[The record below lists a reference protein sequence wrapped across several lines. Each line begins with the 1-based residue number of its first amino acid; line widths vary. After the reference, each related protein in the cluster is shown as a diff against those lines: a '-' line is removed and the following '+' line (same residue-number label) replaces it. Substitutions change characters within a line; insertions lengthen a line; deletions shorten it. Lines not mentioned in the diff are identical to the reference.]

1 MVQANGT
8 RLGPYEILAAIGAGG
23 MGEVYRARDT
33 RLGREVALKVLP
45 TDQADDEERR
55 ARLVK
60 EARAASALNHPNIVT
75 IHEIDRENEVDF
87 IVMEYVQGRTLDAL
101 IPRQGLRVGEALRIA
116 IPLADALS
124 AAHGAGIVH
133 RDLKPAN
140 VMVTP
145 DGLVKVLDFGLA
157 KLTQAGLPFSGA
169 GEGTTIEA
177 RAVTQPGTVAGT
189 LGYMAPEQASG
200 GTVDARSDI
209 FSFGTLLYEMVTG
222 RHAFGG
228 ASGIER
234 LAAVLRDT
242 PKPPSE
248 LAADIPKELERI
260 ILRCL
265 RKEAERR
272 FQSMLDVKVEL
283 QEVKEESDSQRPP
296 VPVRRRRPRWLP
308 PVAAGGLLL
317 AGLAGVAVVKL
328 GGPALPPP
336 RVLPLTTSRHTGSG
350 SLSPD
355 GSQLAFESRGPGPGW
370 HVWLKIVGETEARR
384 LTSDAREDLQPSWA
398 PDGRQIA
405 FVRQSADG
413 YSIHLV
419 SPVAGSERKLANF
432 PVRDPP
438 SWRRDGRAIAV
449 ARIRQNDNEGAE
461 AGGIHALPLDSG
473 PPRPLTAP
481 PAPQYDTA
489 PAFSPDGRSLAFARC
504 ESIVPAC
511 DVYVLGLSE
520 DLAVEAAPRRLTTQR
535 LWNVGVTWT
544 GDGRDVVYGAEG
556 ANTAYLWRVR
566 AEGGRPPERIE
577 IAGAGAYWPSA
588 AGVRLV
594 FTRQLKDHDI
604 YRVTVG
610 GDSVPLLESA
620 SEDFNPQYSP
630 DGRRIA
636 FSSARSG
643 TAMEVWVV
651 DADGSQPVQLTHGP
665 GRQQGSP
672 RWSPDGRRVAFD
684 SQGEDGHW
692 GIWTIGADG
701 TGLAQVTRDDG
712 DENLPSWSRDGR
724 FLYFSSP
731 RRGRSEIWRVP
742 ADGGGEEQLTH
753 DGGFLAFESKDG
765 GTLYYTR
772 EPGDGP
778 LFERRLSDGLERKIV
793 DCVQGFGFAV
803 TPAGVAYLGCLPAD
817 DPSAVPSTH
826 RPALRLWEASSG
838 KDHVLATVETGS
850 GSALGLG
857 ASPDGR
863 GFLFTR
869 FTASADLELIDN
881 FR

>member
-45 TDQADDEERR
+45 TDQAGDEERR

-228 ASGIER
+228 ASGVER

-283 QEVKEESDSQRPP
+283 QEVKEESDSQRPS
-296 VPVRRRRPRWLP
+296 VPVRRRRPRWLL
-308 PVAAGGLLL
+308 PVTAGGLLL

-328 GGPALPPP
+328 QAPTLPPP
-336 RVLPLTTSRHTGSG
+336 HVLLLTTSRHAGSG

-355 GSQLAFESRGPGPGW
+355 GSQLAFESQGPGQGW
-370 HVWLKIVGETEARR
+370 DVWLKVVGETDARR
-384 LTSDAREDLQPSWA
+384 LTSAAANDLEPVWS

-405 FVRQSADG
+405 FERESSGGDD
-413 YSIHLV
+413 IFLV
-419 SPVAGSERKLANF
+419 SPVAGAERKIAEF
-432 PVRDPP
+432 KARDHL
-438 SWRRDGRAIAV
+438 SWRSDGRWIAV
-449 ARIRQNDNEGAE
+449 ARERQEGEARAE
-461 AGGIHALPLDSG
+461 DGGIYVLPVDGG
-473 PPRPLTAP
+473 PPRVLTAP
-481 PAPQYDTA
+481 PPPTYDA
-489 PAFSPDGRSLAFARC
+489 MPAFSPDGRRLAFARC
-504 ESIVPAC
+504 ESILPAC
-511 DVYVLGLSE
+511 DIHVIPVAADPGGLATPS
-520 DLAVEAAPRRLTTQR
+520 RLTQQR
-535 LWNVGVTWT
+535 QWNAGVAWT
-544 GDGRDVVYGAEG
+544 GDGLDVVYGAEG
-556 ANTAYLWRVR
+556 ANTSYLWRVR
-566 AEGGRPPERIE
+566 ADGSRPPERLE
-577 IAGAGAYWPSA
+577 IAGAGAYWPA
-588 AGVRLV
+588 VTGTRLV
-594 FTRQLKDHDI
+594 LTRQLRDHDV
-604 YRVTVG
+604 YRLAVG
-610 GDSVPLLESA
+610 EEPAPLLES
-620 SEDFNPQYSP
+620 SSLDFNPQYSP
-630 DGRRIA
+630 DGSRIA
-636 FSSARSG
+636 FCSARSG
-643 TAMEVWVV
+643 TMDLWLV
-651 DADGSQPVQLTHGP
+651 DADGARPFQLTHGP

-672 RWSPDGRRVAFD
+672 RWSPDGKRIAFD

-701 TGLAQVTRDDG
+701 TGLRQLTLDAG
-712 DENLPSWSRDGR
+712 DENLPSWSHDGR
-724 FLYFSSP
+724 LLYFSSP
-731 RRGRSEIWRVP
+731 RSGRSEIWRVP
-742 ADGGGEEQLTH
+742 AEGGSEEPVTQG
-753 DGGFLAFESKDG
+753 GGFLAFESSDG
-765 GTLYYTR
+765 RELYFTR
-772 EPGDGP
+772 SPGDQP
-778 LFERRLSDGLERKIV
+778 LFSLPTGGGAERRVIG
-793 DCVQGFGFAV
+793 CVQHFGFAV
-803 TPAGVAYLGCLPAD
+803 APTGVAYVACLPAE
-817 DPSAVPSTH
+817 DPAAAPRRH
-826 RPALRLWEASSG
+826 RPALRLWETANG
-838 KDHVLATVETGS
+838 KDLVLATIDTGS
-850 GSALGLG
+850 GGSLGLSS
-857 ASPDGR
+857 SPDGR
-863 GFLFTR
+863 SFLYTR
-869 FTASADLELIDN
+869 YTASSDLELIDN